1 MSVVAAGGRGG
12 SGIFDL
18 LALAGGVKLLLGREV
33 AWDVAGGVAG
43 VVAGGACGLG
53 CRTEAVAV
61 VS

>member
-33 AWDVAGGVAG
+33 AWGVAGGT
-43 VVAGGACGLG
+43 CGLG

-61 VS
+61 AS